1 MDKRLVCTIDS
12 WPVDSQ
18 YPLGHYV
25 RALGQIGDKDTE
37 TEVRQ
42 GLAASDASSCCRWGA
57 ASPVACVF

>member
-42 GLAASDASSCCRWGA
+42 GLAALHANSCCMWKQQA
-57 ASPVACVF
+57 PQHVLC